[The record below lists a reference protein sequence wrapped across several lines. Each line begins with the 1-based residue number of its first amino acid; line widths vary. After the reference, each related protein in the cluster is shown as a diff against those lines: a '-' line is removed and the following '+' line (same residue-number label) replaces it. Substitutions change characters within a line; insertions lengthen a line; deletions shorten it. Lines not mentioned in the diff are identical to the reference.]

1 MRILVGP
8 GGATLISAGIALST
22 FGFLGLVILV
32 TPRVYQAMAADGL
45 FFASFARLHPKFRTP
60 VTAIVLQSVWAII
73 LLETGSYGQLLD
85 YVVFCDWIFFALTV
99 GTLFV
104 FRGRSAKEVPGS
116 GFRVPAYPL
125 IPILF
130 IAAAVYVVLGSVA
143 SNPANAVR
151 GVLLLA
157 LGVPVCLY
165 WQRRN
170 RMGQQA

>member
-1 MRILVGP
+1 
-8 GGATLISAGIALST
+8 
-22 FGFLGLVILV
+22 
-32 TPRVYQAMAADGL
+32 MAADGL
-45 FFASFARLHPKFRTP
+45 FFAGFARLHPKFRTP
-60 VTAIVLQSVWAII
+60 VTAIVLQSVWAVL

-104 FRGRSAKEVPGS
+104 LRRRDAAGIPSS

-125 IPILF
+125 TPLLF

-143 SNPANAVR
+143 SNPANAIR

-170 RMGQQA
+170 LKAS